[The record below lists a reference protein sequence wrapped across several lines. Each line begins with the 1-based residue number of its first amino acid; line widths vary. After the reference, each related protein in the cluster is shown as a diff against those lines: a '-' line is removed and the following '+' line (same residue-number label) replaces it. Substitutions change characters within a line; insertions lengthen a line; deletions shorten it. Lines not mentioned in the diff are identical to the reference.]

1 MTREEI
7 ARLFTQWEELWKGR
21 DPAAL
26 ASMYAVDCKVT
37 SPIFGE
43 IIGRKGIEESNRR
56 LFVVFPD
63 WHLATRELIIDGDR
77 VVQVFNV
84 TATHAGEFMG
94 LPGTGR
100 KAAIHGVR
108 IIRLE
113 NALIKEETRLYDFTL
128 LLMQV
133 GVLRG
138 KPGH

>member
-1 MTREEI
+1 MTRDEI
-7 ARLFTQWEELWKGR
+7 VQLFAQWEALWKER
-21 DPAAL
+21 DPAGL
-26 ASMYAVDCKVT
+26 ATMYAVDCKVT

-43 IIGRKGIEESNRR
+43 ITGRQALEDSNRR
-56 LFVVFPD
+56 LFTVFPD
-63 WHLATRELIIDGDR
+63 WHLTTRELIIDGDR

-84 TATHAGEFMG
+84 TATHTGEFMG

-100 KAAIHGVR
+100 KAGIHGVR
-108 IIRLE
+108 IMRL
-113 NALIKEETRLYDFTL
+113 ADRLIKEEMRLYDFTL

>member
-1 MTREEI
+1 MTRDEI
-7 ARLFTQWEELWKGR
+7 VQLFAEWEELWKGR
-21 DPAAL
+21 DPGRL

-43 IIGRKGIEESNRR
+43 ITSRKGLEDSNRR
-56 LFVVFPD
+56 LFAVFPD
-63 WHLATRELIIDGDR
+63 WHLTTRELIVDGDR
-77 VVQVFNV
+77 VAQVFNV

-94 LPGTGR
+94 LAGTGR

-108 IIRLE
+108 IMRL
-113 NALIKEETRLYDFTL
+113 ADRLIKEEMRLYDFTL

-138 KPGH
+138 RPGH

>member
-1 MTREEI
+1 MTRDEI
-7 ARLFTQWEELWKGR
+7 VQLFAEWEELWKGR
-21 DPAAL
+21 DPAKL

-43 IIGRKGIEESNRR
+43 IISRKGLEESNRR
-56 LFVVFPD
+56 LFGVFPD
-63 WHLATRELIIDGDR
+63 WHLTTRELIVDGDR
-77 VVQVFNV
+77 VAQVFNV

-94 LPGTGR
+94 LAGTGR

-108 IIRLE
+108 IMRL
-113 NALIKEETRLYDFTL
+113 ADRLIKEETRLYDFTL

-138 KPGH
+138 RPGH